1 MRHSELRRALTEEFG
16 DARSQMIVRDH
27 WLRDLSATAAEA
39 LASGIDAKTVWRAIC
54 EEFDIPEDRRH
65 GRGIKTPPASG
76 A

>member
-1 MRHSELRRALTEEFG
+1 
-16 DARSQMIVRDH
+16 MIVRDH